1 MASSK
6 KATTQR
12 DILNYTKTEK
22 EKLCKALSIIQM
34 YEGGTINGMMV
45 FNKKHCRYAN
55 TRFYICDKCDYE
67 IKICSCRKYKKST
80 SLTCYRCGRKGH
92 YASNCYAS
100 SHIKGYCL

>member
-55 TRFYICDKCDYE
+55 TRFYICDKCDYA
-67 IKICSCRKYKKST
+67 RKCNSMSHSKMIERLHKKKCKKT
-80 SLTCYRCGRKGH
+80 
-92 YASNCYAS
+92 
-100 SHIKGYCL
+100 I